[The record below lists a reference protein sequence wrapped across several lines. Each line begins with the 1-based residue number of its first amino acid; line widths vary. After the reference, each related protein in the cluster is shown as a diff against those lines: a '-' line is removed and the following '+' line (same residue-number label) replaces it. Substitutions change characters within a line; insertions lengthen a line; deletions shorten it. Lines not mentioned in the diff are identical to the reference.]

1 MGRGGDQTPFL
12 EAGYP
17 AVRFS
22 VAIEDYEHQHQDLRT
37 ENGTKFGDTI
47 DEMDFPYLAKVTR
60 LNVAALAALA
70 AAPMPPAPKVEAAL
84 STDSDISWAAVPGAA
99 KYNVWQRRTNAAEW
113 EATPVS
119 ADVTGTSVKLKGV
132 RGDDW
137 LFGVSA
143 VAANGA
149 QSPIAAAVPG
159 GAFAPIAQ

>member
-1 MGRGGDQTPFL
+1 
-12 EAGYP
+12 
-17 AVRFS
+17 
-22 VAIEDYEHQHQDLRT
+22 
-37 ENGTKFGDTI
+37 
-47 DEMDFPYLAKVTR
+47 
-60 LNVAALAALA
+60 
-70 AAPMPPAPKVEAAL
+70 
-84 STDSDISWAAVPGAA
+84 VPGAA